1 MAGTKDRILD
11 TSAELFRRQG
21 YMGTGVKQ
29 IAAEAS
35 APFGS
40 LYHFFPGGKEQLGE
54 EVIRWSGAMYLQLFV
69 TIAGEAGEAVAAV
82 EDFFSGAAQTLE
94 DTGYEDACPIAT
106 VALEVASTNEQL
118 RKATADVFES
128 WIAGGMALFTA
139 AGIAED
145 RARELTLHMLC
156 ALEGGFLFSRALR
169 TTEPMHVAG
178 AAVAARVRE
187 ALAASG

>member
-1 MAGTKDRILD
+1 
-11 TSAELFRRQG
+11 
-21 YMGTGVKQ
+21 
-29 IAAEAS
+29 
-35 APFGS
+35 
-40 LYHFFPGGKEQLGE
+40 
-54 EVIRWSGAMYLQLFV
+54 
-69 TIAGEAGEAVAAV
+69 
-82 EDFFSGAAQTLE
+82 
-94 DTGYEDACPIAT
+94 
-106 VALEVASTNEQL
+106 VASTNEQL

-128 WIAGGMALFTA
+128 WIAGGMALFTS

-187 ALAASG
+187 ALAASQ